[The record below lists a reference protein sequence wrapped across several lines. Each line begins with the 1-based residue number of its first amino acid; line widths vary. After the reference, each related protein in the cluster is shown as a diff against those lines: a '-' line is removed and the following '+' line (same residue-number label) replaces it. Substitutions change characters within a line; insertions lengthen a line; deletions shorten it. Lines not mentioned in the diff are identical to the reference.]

1 MRGRDAMKA
10 MVIDGFGGPEVFRVA
25 DMPKPEPAEEQVL
38 IRVAYASIN
47 PADWK
52 TRAGLLPVVQ
62 GPFPMVVGMD
72 CAGVVEAVGPGVTAF
87 VPGDKVIAMSGLGQG
102 MSGSYAEYACVPEMR
117 VLKLPS
123 ALTLAEGA
131 TIPTAAASA
140 ASTIIEVARVA
151 PGSTVFFSG
160 GAGSVGTFGV
170 QYLKWIGCKVATTC
184 STRNVDHVASLGVD
198 RVIDYTKE
206 DTKAALAAWAP
217 EGVDAIID
225 AVGQHSLPADIVDVI
240 RPGGVLVVIQNLLTD
255 VEAYDLDGAKA
266 RGIRVVNN
274 IMDARKPDARW
285 FQVEAWRELVKG
297 IEAGAIRTPP
307 YEVLPL
313 EQAGAGQA
321 RVEDGHVRGKILLK
335 IGDI

>member
-1 MRGRDAMKA
+1 MKA
-10 MVIDGFGGPEVFRVA
+10 MVIDRFGGPEEFRMSDIA
-25 DMPKPEPAEEQVL
+25 KPEPGPEQIL
-38 IRVAYASIN
+38 IRVAFASIN

-72 CAGVVEAVGPGVTAF
+72 CAGVIEKVGPGVTSF
-87 VPGDKVIAMSGLGQG
+87 QPGDRVMAMSGLGQG
-102 MSGSYAEYACVPEMR
+102 MTGSYAEYACVPEMR
-117 VLKLPS
+117 VLRIPD
-123 ALTLAEGA
+123 ALSIAEGA
-131 TIPTAAASA
+131 TIPTASASA
-140 ASTIIEVARVA
+140 ASTIIEVAKVQ
-151 PGSTVFFSG
+151 PGATVFFSG
-160 GAGSVGTFGV
+160 GAGSVGTFGI

-184 STRNVDHVASLGVD
+184 STRNVDHVASLGAD

-217 EGVDAIID
+217 DGVDVIID

-255 VEAYDLDGAKA
+255 IESYDLDSSKA

-297 IEAGAIRTPP
+297 IDAGAIRTPP
-307 YEVLPL
+307 YEVLPM
-313 EQAGAGQA
+313 EQAGEGQR
-321 RVEDGHVRGKILLK
+321 RVEDGHVRGKILLEVA
-335 IGDI
+335 GE